1 MIETER
7 LILRKAE
14 LTDAPFFYELNSNPL
29 VIKYT
34 GDSAFKDLQGAENIV
49 HFLQSQYDKNGYA
62 RLTVI
67 EKSLQLPIGWC
78 GLKFHEDTNETDI
91 GYRFMQK
98 YWNKGYATESA
109 KACLEYGFNKLNLNR
124 IVGNAMKENPASI
137 AVFKKLGMTYF
148 ADELLHDEPAV
159 IYEIKKEQF

>member
-29 VIKYT
+29 VVKYT

-49 HFLQSQYDKNGYA
+49 HFLQSQYAKNGYA

-148 ADELLHDEPAV
+148 ADELLHDEPSV